1 MLFTRFFQRQENPYW
16 QSLILPETGLCRKHR
31 LGKKDIP
38 LENSSYHFQKIIILL
53 EVTWGLAGSQWA
65 NIGVVFLRCLRSVMA
80 SDVVSLIG
88 SVVDFFVL
96 GQCFVQHVGLAN

>member
-65 NIGVVFLRCLRSVMA
+65 NIGVIVLRYLRMVMA
-80 SDVVSLIG
+80 SDV
-88 SVVDFFVL
+88 
-96 GQCFVQHVGLAN
+96 CFLV